1 MGLHDKYRL
10 HEMSKDFDI
19 NSDEILDL
27 LKKYFGEAKT
37 NHMTALSK
45 ENLDV
50 LLDTFI
56 QENASDDV
64 ASYFAAMTGGK
75 KEKAKAEEKP
85 AEEKKEQVKKAEPKK
100 TAPKKDAQAKP
111 EAKETKPEPKK
122 EKPAEVKKE
131 KAPAEVKAEPKK
143 GKPAAEA
150 KPEQKK
156 ERPAAETKK
165 SQKPTEQKP
174 KAQEEKK
181 PEQEKAKPVQ
191 QPKPQRKPED
201 KKDLF
206 EKVKSDISS
215 GDKKQKE
222 NKPAAKPQQTNTR
235 ININVNHND
244 SDSPAVTV
252 AERDDKPSS
261 VPGGKFTKVV
271 DTRTQINVNHSKYDE
286 RLNDIAGTQ
295 GNRDYG
301 KSKQKIV
308 KKNKKQDQFKSKKE
322 DEQARLKRIE
332 QYEKDKKKHLSN
344 VVLPEQMS
352 VSELAA
358 SLSVTNAE
366 VVKKL
371 MFLGIMASA
380 SQIIDYD
387 TASLVAEDF
396 GAKVSKEVIVT
407 IEDKLIDD
415 SEDKE
420 EDLIERSPVVV
431 VMGHVDH
438 GKTSILD
445 AIRKSNVASGEAGGI
460 TQHIGAYTVM
470 ANDKR
475 ITFLDTPGHAA
486 FTSMRMRGAQ
496 LTDIAVLVVAGD
508 DGIMPQTIEAINHAK
523 AADVPIIVAVN
534 KMDKPEANFDRIMQT
549 LTEYEL
555 VPEEWGGDTICVP
568 VSALTGMNIDRLLE
582 MILLVAEFKELKANP
597 NRDAKG
603 AVIEARLDKGRGP
616 VATVLVQNGTLR
628 QGDSIVA
635 GTSFGRIRGMMDDKG
650 RKITEADPST
660 PVEIIGFSEVPSAGD
675 IFHVVQDERM
685 AKELVEQRK
694 HEQKEELYKNKS
706 AVSLDDLFNQIQEG
720 NMKELNII
728 VKADVQ
734 GSAEAVKTSL
744 EKLSN
749 EEVRVKVIHSA
760 VGAVNESD
768 VMLASA
774 SNAIIVGFNVRPEP
788 NAKKAAEKD
797 KVDIRLYRIIYDCIE
812 EIETAMKGLLAPKF
826 REVVLGNAEVR
837 QTFKVSGV
845 GTIAGCY
852 VRDGK
857 ITRAAGVRI
866 VRDGIVVYE
875 GKIDSLKRFKD
886 DAKEV
891 LAGYECGLGIEKYND
906 LKEGDIIEAYTQE
919 EIER

>member
-10 HEMSKDFDI
+10 HEISKDFDL
-19 NSDEILDL
+19 NSNEVLDILTE
-27 LKKYFGEAKT
+27 YFGEAKT

-45 ENLDV
+45 EALDL
-50 LLDTFI
+50 LLDKFI
-56 QENASDDV
+56 QDNASEDV
-64 ASYFAAMTGGK
+64 ASYFAAMTGKKEAKKEEPKKEVKAEAKEEKAPAPK
-75 KEKAKAEEKP
+75 KEKQAKPEVKAEK
-85 AEEKKEQVKKAEPKK
+85 AHAEPKK
-100 TAPKKDAQAKP
+100 EATAAAEPKKETKSAVEPKKEAKAP
-111 EAKETKPEPKK
+111 VEPKKEVKAPAEPKKETKP
-122 EKPAEVKKE
+122 
-131 KAPAEVKAEPKK
+131 
-143 GKPAAEA
+143 
-150 KPEQKK
+150 
-156 ERPAAETKK
+156 
-165 SQKPTEQKP
+165 
-174 KAQEEKK
+174 QEEKK
-181 PEQEKAKPVQ
+181 PQSEPVKHANTQ
-191 QPKPQRKPED
+191 QDNQRKAED
-201 KKDLF
+201 KKNMF
-206 EKVKSDISS
+206 EKVKSDITS
-215 GDKKQKE
+215 GDKKQKDS
-222 NKPAAKPQQTNTR
+222 KPAAKPQQTNTR
-235 ININVNHND
+235 INITANNND

-252 AERDDKPSS
+252 AERDDNQSS

-271 DTRTQINVNHSKYDE
+271 DTRKQININHSKYDE
-286 RLNDIAGTQ
+286 RLNDIAGNQ
-295 GNRDYG
+295 GNKDYG

-322 DEQARLKRIE
+322 DEQARLKRME

-344 VVLPEQMS
+344 IVLPEQMS
-352 VSELAA
+352 VSELA
-358 SLSVTNAE
+358 STLSVTNAE

-371 MFLGIMASA
+371 MMLGVMASA

-396 GAKVSKEVIVT
+396 GAVVSKEVIVT

-415 SEDKE
+415 SEDNAD
-420 EDLIERSPVVV
+420 DLIERSPVVV

-445 AIRKSNVASGEAGGI
+445 AIRKTNVASGEAGGI
-460 TQHIGAYTVM
+460 TQHIGAYTVSI
-470 ANDKR
+470 NDKN

-508 DGIMPQTIEAINHAK
+508 DGIMPQTVEAINHAK
-523 AADVPIIVAVN
+523 AAEVPIIVAVN
-534 KMDKPEANFDRIMQT
+534 KMDKHDSNFDKVMQA

-603 AVIEARLDKGRGP
+603 AVVEARLDKGRGP

-650 RKITEADPST
+650 KKITEAPPST
-660 PVEIIGFSEVPSAGD
+660 PVEIIGFAEVPSAGD

-694 HEQKEELYKNKS
+694 HEQKEELYKNRT
-706 AVSLDDLFNQIQEG
+706 AVSLDDLFNQIQDG
-720 NMKELNII
+720 NMKELKII

-744 EKLSN
+744 EKLTN
-749 EEVRVKVIHSA
+749 EEVRVSVIHSA

-797 KVDIRLYRIIYDCIE
+797 KVDLRLYRIIYDCIE
-812 EIETAMKGLLAPKF
+812 EIETAMKGILAPKF
-826 REVVLGNAEVR
+826 REIVLGNAEVR

-866 VRDGIVVYE
+866 VRDGIVIYE

-891 LAGYECGLGIEKYND
+891 MAGYECGLSIERYND
-906 LKEGDIIEAYTQE
+906 LKEGDVIEAFTEE

>member
-10 HEMSKDFDI
+10 HEISKDFDI
-19 NSDEILDL
+19 NSNEILAIL
-27 LKKYFGEAKT
+27 TEYFGEAKT

-45 ENLDV
+45 EVLDV
-50 LLDTFI
+50 LLDKFI
-56 QENASDDV
+56 QENASEDV
-64 ASYFAAMTGGK
+64 ASYFAAMTEQ
-75 KEKAKAEEKP
+75 KEKKKVEKTAEKSS
-85 AEEKKEQVKKAEPKK
+85 EEKKGGSQKEKKVSSETKKESTTGIKPEKAAAAKKDSTGSEVK
-100 TAPKKDAQAKP
+100 TAPKKERP
-111 EAKETKPEPKK
+111 
-122 EKPAEVKKE
+122 
-131 KAPAEVKAEPKK
+131 
-143 GKPAAEA
+143 AEA
-150 KPEQKK
+150 KKQQKT
-156 ERPAAETKK
+156 A
-165 SQKPTEQKP
+165 EQKP
-174 KAQEEKK
+174 KAQEENRK
-181 PEQEKAKPVQ
+181 ESGAEKTRPVQ
-191 QPKPQRKPED
+191 QPKPQRKVED
-201 KKDLF
+201 KKVLF

-215 GDKKQKE
+215 GDKRQKE
-222 NKPAAKPQQTNTR
+222 TKPAAKPQQTNTR
-235 ININVNHND
+235 INITARNTD

-252 AERDDKPSS
+252 MERDDKPSS

-271 DTRTQINVNHSKYDE
+271 DTRTRINVNHSKYDE

-344 VVLPEQMS
+344 VVLPEQMA

-358 SLSVTNAE
+358 KLSVTNAE

-396 GAKVSKEVIVT
+396 GAKVSKEVIIT

-415 SEDKE
+415 SEDKA
-420 EDLIERSPVVV
+420 EDLIERNPVVV

-445 AIRKSNVASGEAGGI
+445 AIRKTNVVSGEAGGI

-508 DGIMPQTIEAINHAK
+508 DGIMPQTVEAINHAK
-523 AADVPIIVAVN
+523 AAEVPIIVAVN
-534 KMDKPEANFDRIMQT
+534 KMDKPEANFEKVMQT

-568 VSALTGMNIDRLLE
+568 VSAHTGMNIDKLLE

-597 NRDAKG
+597 KRDAKG
-603 AVIEARLDKGRGP
+603 AVVEARLDKGRGP

-650 RKITEADPST
+650 RKITEAAPST
-660 PVEIIGFSEVPSAGD
+660 PVEIIGFAEVPAAGD

-694 HEQKEELYKNKS
+694 HEQKEELYKNKT

-734 GSAEAVKTSL
+734 GSAEAVKSSL

-760 VGAVNESD
+760 AGAVNESD

-857 ITRAAGVRI
+857 ITRSAGVRI
-866 VRDGIVVYE
+866 VRDGIVIYE

-891 LAGYECGLGIEKYND
+891 VAGYECGLGIEKYND

-919 EIER
+919 EVQR